1 MSHKLPKI
9 NPTQTAAWAALGELY
24 NAQKD
29 WSMTD
34 LFLNDPMRVNT
45 FSASTGGFYLDYSKN
60 FISDLVR

>member
-45 FSASTGGFYLDYSKN
+45 FSASTGGFYLD
-60 FISDLVR
+60 